1 MLKVVIIDN
10 SAISRGLLNTV
21 LITGGYDVI
30 GDGNT
35 SPASLARLIKL
46 QPQIACADVGEGEEA
61 MSVLDTLR
69 SGLPRAILFV
79 VSNKMEAG
87 MVESAL
93 KHGAHGFIVKPFNSA
108 TVLKTIRNSVI
119 KVVKQ
124 QQAKAAGQTGQAQD
138 ETDGEQTEE

>member
-21 LITGGYDVI
+21 LTDGGYEVI

-35 SPASLARLIKL
+35 TPASLAKLIKL
-46 QPQIACADVGEGEEA
+46 QPQIVCADVGEGDDA
-61 MSVLDTLR
+61 MSSVLGTLR
-69 SGLPRAILFV
+69 SGLPRAIVFV
-79 VSNKMEAG
+79 VSGKLEAAAIEQG
-87 MVESAL
+87 V
-93 KHGAHGFIVKPFNSA
+93 KHGVHGFIVKPFNSV

-124 QQAKAAGQTGQAQD
+124 QRAIAAASATNS
-138 ETDGEQTEE
+138 ENTESREE

>member
-21 LITGGYDVI
+21 LTNGGYEVI

-35 SPASLARLIKL
+35 TPASLAKLIKL
-46 QPQIACADVGEGEEA
+46 QPQIVCADIGEDSDA
-61 MSVLDTLR
+61 MASVLGTL
-69 SGLPRAILFV
+69 SSSLPRAILFV
-79 VSNKMEAG
+79 VSNKMEAA
-87 MVESAL
+87 MVEGAL

-119 KVVKQ
+119 KLVKQ
-124 QQAKAAGQTGQAQD
+124 QQAKVAASTESSGN
-138 ETDGEQTEE
+138 TDPKEE